1 MLLAGSFWAY
11 VVVRLV
17 GYRGNIMAAA
27 WNKDAYQTPI
37 QRRHAGTGLDYES
50 YARWLRVG
58 TVVFGL
64 GAAIATGSGVAS
76 ASTDDADHSP
86 NASSSQAAGDESD
99 GGSVANDTSSD
110 TNAAGR
116 DDDSDQ
122 NTADDADEVDE
133 SLADELADDESADD
147 VAVDDVAADDVAA
160 DEAVDDEAVDDDAAA
175 NSDVDPDSDAASGE
189 DAPATEDLEAVTDT
203 KAASSDEDADETH
216 TVQIEPVR
224 QQTTPAEDVDAG
236 EEAAETGQTGA
247 TAQASRSETTPTT
260 TYTTTLPDSATTLRS
275 TAASAAAVGRQQEA
289 VTLNAIVTDIFH
301 WVGLGSQAGDLPVPA
316 TPVSM
321 LVQSLW
327 LFVRDVQYT
336 WNNQRPNAAPT
347 ISGRGPDGTITGS
360 LNAVDYD
367 DANLTYIVTAQPGH
381 GTVSVD
387 AEGNFTYTPADG
399 TVAGTDTFTVTID
412 DRVGNPTHFH
422 GLLGLVGAVG
432 PRQAVIRVS
441 LTDSALPT
449 EGRQSDA
456 ITLKSVVTDVLHW
469 VGLGSVANRLT
480 LSERAVS
487 PGFESLWRFVRE
499 LAYHNDNQ
507 RPTANPTT
515 VGQGPD
521 GTVTGTLNAVDY
533 DDLTLSY
540 TVSGAPAHGSVTVD
554 ANGDFVYVPDAATAA
569 SGGTDR
575 FTVVI
580 DDTVGTP
587 THYRGI
593 LGRLGLLGPR
603 RVTVSVRVEPIGPQ
617 TIGDGYAVDGTD
629 PDTGV
634 VTGSTRLDNAGTVPL
649 TYVVDPTSG
658 RGGTVTVDEDGRFT
672 YTPSAD
678 ARHAAAADGATP
690 DQLTDTFTIVATDG
704 YGGVT
709 TVAVTVAIDPANTAP
724 VATVQTTSRDET
736 GAVTG
741 TVTVTDPDGDS
752 AVVTAPASTAK
763 GGTVVFDTATGQ
775 FSYTPSDDARHAAA
789 ADGASPDDL
798 VDTFA
803 VTVDDGH
810 GGTTVV
816 PVTVTLVPVNADPV
830 ATVTVGARDEN
841 GVVTGTVSATDADG
855 DAPRFSGPATSAKGG
870 TITVDALTG
879 EFTYTPSEEAR
890 HAAAADDATAADRT
904 DTFLLTAAD
913 GHGGTA
919 EVLVVVT
926 LDPVNTPLSAGV
938 GSVGSADPVTGQV
951 TGSITVTDP
960 DGDAPAF
967 TTPVTS
973 AKGGTVSIDENG
985 VFTYIPT
992 ETARHAAAADNA
1004 TADDLTDT
1012 FDITVNDGHGGT
1024 TTLTISVAIDPANT
1038 APTTSATVGEPD
1050 TETGAVTGTVAVTD
1064 PDGDTATY
1072 TVSPSAKGG
1081 TVTIDENGVF
1091 TYTPTEA
1098 ARHAAAADNAT
1109 ADDLTDTFDI
1119 TVNDGHGGTT
1129 TLTISVAIDPA
1140 NTAPTTSATVGEPDT
1155 ETGAVTGTVAV
1166 TDPDGDTAT
1175 YTVSPS
1181 AKGGTVTID
1190 ENGVFTYTP
1199 TEAARHAA
1207 AADNAT
1213 ADDLTDT
1220 FDITVNDG
1228 HGGTTTQ
1235 TITVAIDPANAAPT
1249 DGMTTITG
1257 ADTATGQITG
1267 TVAVT
1272 DPDGDTTTYS
1282 ASTSVK
1288 GGTVTIDSITGEFTY
1303 TPTEAARHAAAA
1315 DNATAD
1321 DLIDTFAVTVDDG
1334 HGGTAII
1341 AVIVNIDPANA
1352 APSATYTVGSFNNGD
1367 FAVDLSGW
1375 TVVESVVRLD
1385 GTGTIAGWPTPIDP
1399 TTAPD
1404 GGTETTPLSGTY
1416 VVRLVDGRVVL
1427 ESTGLTVPNTPAGS
1441 GGVVHGPAVVSND
1454 PVRINSGATVQFDW
1468 EASGGADAYDV
1479 LGYILNVDTGGT
1491 SIILDATGAT
1501 YNASQPVTQVN
1512 YTVTETGN
1520 FVFVFVAGTWDAT
1533 RGQAAGARLSIDN
1546 VKVLNNSGANPGQ
1559 VTGLVN
1565 GVDPDGDTLTYSAPA
1580 TTALGGAVTIDS
1592 ASGQFTYTASA
1603 EARHAAA
1610 AGGSLI
1616 DTFEVTVTDGH
1627 GGLTTVVVS
1636 APIEPANTA
1645 PAVTSTVDA
1654 PNAET
1659 GAVTGM
1665 IVVSDADGDSPAF
1678 TVSPSAK
1685 GGTVTIDPVTGRF
1698 TYPPTD
1704 AARHAAAA
1712 DDAPVAERTDT
1723 FAVTVDDGHGGTT
1736 TTTVS
1741 VAIAPANSAPTTT
1754 TTVGDPDS
1762 VTGAVTGTITAS
1774 DADGDT
1780 LTYAVSPTAK
1790 GGTIVVD
1797 EATGEFVY
1805 LPTRSARDAAAAAD
1819 ADADDLVDTFDITV
1833 NDGHGGITSV
1843 TVTVAVSP
1851 RPNTAPDSLSLAFSG
1866 SDEDLIT
1873 YLRAN
1878 QAAAP
1883 ASPAGGRNVISAGD
1897 LFLGGNFIEIGLSQ
1911 KGSFGTSSNK
1921 PAGFFATAGSN
1932 RLGLSNDVDGFGN
1945 GVDSRIDF
1953 FMPGT
1958 PEERWS
1964 VGYNDTQSGGFSALT
1979 GDGGTAGALTGVS
1992 LSDGSTGDTLSGT
2005 FVATVGGVLQ
2015 TVQVHTFKVNDSFFQ
2030 TVVTLTNVSDATLT
2044 NVEYMRSFDPDNTVY
2059 QGGDF
2064 VTTNTVRGQFTTD
2077 GVAAVTATS
2086 AAGDNYE
2093 NLTGQ
2098 QATILYLSN
2107 DPGALVYTGG
2117 FANSDPYA
2125 FDSVDQPTGFSQSGD
2140 QAIGI
2145 IFKAGDLAAGESAT
2159 FTYYTALSTD
2169 ENVSAVVSRI
2179 NTASV
2184 TEGSPGAAV
2193 GMVTAN
2199 DPDPDE
2205 ILTFTVSDARFEVV
2219 PSGGTNILKLRD
2231 EIALDY
2237 AAEPTV
2243 TLSITATDTVGASI
2257 SQVFTINVLEGN
2269 VVTL

>member
-1024 TTLTISVAIDPANT
+1024 TT
-1038 APTTSATVGEPD
+1038 
-1050 TETGAVTGTVAVTD
+1050 
-1064 PDGDTATY
+1064 
-1072 TVSPSAKGG
+1072 
-1081 TVTIDENGVF
+1081 
-1091 TYTPTEA
+1091 
-1098 ARHAAAADNAT
+1098 
-1109 ADDLTDTFDI
+1109 
-1119 TVNDGHGGTT
+1119 
-1129 TLTISVAIDPA
+1129 
-1140 NTAPTTSATVGEPDT
+1140 
-1155 ETGAVTGTVAV
+1155 
-1166 TDPDGDTAT
+1166 
-1175 YTVSPS
+1175 
-1181 AKGGTVTID
+1181 
-1190 ENGVFTYTP
+1190 
-1199 TEAARHAA
+1199 
-1207 AADNAT
+1207 
-1213 ADDLTDT
+1213 
-1220 FDITVNDG
+1220 
-1228 HGGTTTQ
+1228 Q

-1698 TYPPTD
+1698 TYTPTD

>member
-17 GYRGNIMAAA
+17 GYRGIIMAAA

-86 NASSSQAAGDESD
+86 NASASQAAGDESD

-116 DDDSDQ
+116 GDDSDQ

-147 VAVDDVAADDVAA
+147 VVADDVAA

-236 EEAAETGQTGA
+236 EEAAETGQTAA

-275 TAASAAAVGRQQEA
+275 TAASAAAAGRQQEA

-449 EGRQSDA
+449 EGRQSDV

-1024 TTLTISVAIDPANT
+1024 TT
-1038 APTTSATVGEPD
+1038 
-1050 TETGAVTGTVAVTD
+1050 
-1064 PDGDTATY
+1064 
-1072 TVSPSAKGG
+1072 
-1081 TVTIDENGVF
+1081 
-1091 TYTPTEA
+1091 
-1098 ARHAAAADNAT
+1098 
-1109 ADDLTDTFDI
+1109 
-1119 TVNDGHGGTT
+1119 
-1129 TLTISVAIDPA
+1129 
-1140 NTAPTTSATVGEPDT
+1140 
-1155 ETGAVTGTVAV
+1155 
-1166 TDPDGDTAT
+1166 
-1175 YTVSPS
+1175 
-1181 AKGGTVTID
+1181 
-1190 ENGVFTYTP
+1190 
-1199 TEAARHAA
+1199 
-1207 AADNAT
+1207 
-1213 ADDLTDT
+1213 
-1220 FDITVNDG
+1220 
-1228 HGGTTTQ
+1228 Q

-1249 DGMTTITG
+1249 DGTTTITG

-1698 TYPPTD
+1698 TYTPTD

-1762 VTGAVTGTITAS
+1762 VTGAVTGTVTAS

-1851 RPNTAPDSLSLAFSG
+1851 RPNTAPDSLALAFSG

-1883 ASPAGGRNVISAGD
+1883 ASPSGGRNVISAGD

>member
-17 GYRGNIMAAA
+17 GYRGIIMAAA

-86 NASSSQAAGDESD
+86 NASASQAAGDESD

-116 DDDSDQ
+116 GDDSDQ

-147 VAVDDVAADDVAA
+147 VVADDVAA

-236 EEAAETGQTGA
+236 EEAAETGQTAA

-275 TAASAAAVGRQQEA
+275 TAASAAAAGRQQEA

-449 EGRQSDA
+449 EGRQSDV

-985 VFTYIPT
+985 VFTYTPT
-992 ETARHAAAADNA
+992 ET
-1004 TADDLTDT
+1004 
-1012 FDITVNDGHGGT
+1012 
-1024 TTLTISVAIDPANT
+1024 
-1038 APTTSATVGEPD
+1038 
-1050 TETGAVTGTVAVTD
+1050 
-1064 PDGDTATY
+1064 
-1072 TVSPSAKGG
+1072 
-1081 TVTIDENGVF
+1081 
-1091 TYTPTEA
+1091 
-1098 ARHAAAADNAT
+1098 
-1109 ADDLTDTFDI
+1109 
-1119 TVNDGHGGTT
+1119 
-1129 TLTISVAIDPA
+1129 
-1140 NTAPTTSATVGEPDT
+1140 
-1155 ETGAVTGTVAV
+1155 
-1166 TDPDGDTAT
+1166 
-1175 YTVSPS
+1175 
-1181 AKGGTVTID
+1181 
-1190 ENGVFTYTP
+1190 
-1199 TEAARHAA
+1199 ARHAA

-1249 DGMTTITG
+1249 DGTTTITG

-1698 TYPPTD
+1698 TYTPTD

-1762 VTGAVTGTITAS
+1762 VTGAVTGTVTAS

-1851 RPNTAPDSLSLAFSG
+1851 RPNTAPDSLALAFSG

-1883 ASPAGGRNVISAGD
+1883 ASPSGGRNVISAGD

>member
-1 MLLAGSFWAY
+1 M
-11 VVVRLV
+11 
-17 GYRGNIMAAA
+17 
-27 WNKDAYQTPI
+27 
-37 QRRHAGTGLDYES
+37 
-50 YARWLRVG
+50 
-58 TVVFGL
+58 
-64 GAAIATGSGVAS
+64 
-76 ASTDDADHSP
+76 
-86 NASSSQAAGDESD
+86 
-99 GGSVANDTSSD
+99 
-110 TNAAGR
+110 
-116 DDDSDQ
+116 
-122 NTADDADEVDE
+122 
-133 SLADELADDESADD
+133 
-147 VAVDDVAADDVAA
+147 
-160 DEAVDDEAVDDDAAA
+160 
-175 NSDVDPDSDAASGE
+175 
-189 DAPATEDLEAVTDT
+189 
-203 KAASSDEDADETH
+203 
-216 TVQIEPVR
+216 
-224 QQTTPAEDVDAG
+224 
-236 EEAAETGQTGA
+236 
-247 TAQASRSETTPTT
+247 
-260 TYTTTLPDSATTLRS
+260 
-275 TAASAAAVGRQQEA
+275 
-289 VTLNAIVTDIFH
+289 
-301 WVGLGSQAGDLPVPA
+301 
-316 TPVSM
+316 
-321 LVQSLW
+321 
-327 LFVRDVQYT
+327 
-336 WNNQRPNAAPT
+336 
-347 ISGRGPDGTITGS
+347 
-360 LNAVDYD
+360 
-367 DANLTYIVTAQPGH
+367 
-381 GTVSVD
+381 
-387 AEGNFTYTPADG
+387 
-399 TVAGTDTFTVTID
+399 
-412 DRVGNPTHFH
+412 
-422 GLLGLVGAVG
+422 
-432 PRQAVIRVS
+432 
-441 LTDSALPT
+441 
-449 EGRQSDA
+449 
-456 ITLKSVVTDVLHW
+456 
-469 VGLGSVANRLT
+469 
-480 LSERAVS
+480 
-487 PGFESLWRFVRE
+487 
-499 LAYHNDNQ
+499 
-507 RPTANPTT
+507 
-515 VGQGPD
+515 
-521 GTVTGTLNAVDY
+521 
-533 DDLTLSY
+533 
-540 TVSGAPAHGSVTVD
+540 
-554 ANGDFVYVPDAATAA
+554 
-569 SGGTDR
+569 
-575 FTVVI
+575 
-580 DDTVGTP
+580 
-587 THYRGI
+587 
-593 LGRLGLLGPR
+593 
-603 RVTVSVRVEPIGPQ
+603 
-617 TIGDGYAVDGTD
+617 
-629 PDTGV
+629 
-634 VTGSTRLDNAGTVPL
+634 
-649 TYVVDPTSG
+649 
-658 RGGTVTVDEDGRFT
+658 
-672 YTPSAD
+672 
-678 ARHAAAADGATP
+678 
-690 DQLTDTFTIVATDG
+690 
-704 YGGVT
+704 
-709 TVAVTVAIDPANTAP
+709 
-724 VATVQTTSRDET
+724 
-736 GAVTG
+736 
-741 TVTVTDPDGDS
+741 
-752 AVVTAPASTAK
+752 
-763 GGTVVFDTATGQ
+763 
-775 FSYTPSDDARHAAA
+775 
-789 ADGASPDDL
+789 
-798 VDTFA
+798 
-803 VTVDDGH
+803 
-810 GGTTVV
+810 
-816 PVTVTLVPVNADPV
+816 
-830 ATVTVGARDEN
+830 
-841 GVVTGTVSATDADG
+841 
-855 DAPRFSGPATSAKGG
+855 
-870 TITVDALTG
+870 
-879 EFTYTPSEEAR
+879 
-890 HAAAADDATAADRT
+890 
-904 DTFLLTAAD
+904 
-913 GHGGTA
+913 
-919 EVLVVVT
+919 
-926 LDPVNTPLSAGV
+926 
-938 GSVGSADPVTGQV
+938 
-951 TGSITVTDP
+951 
-960 DGDAPAF
+960 
-967 TTPVTS
+967 
-973 AKGGTVSIDENG
+973 
-985 VFTYIPT
+985 
-992 ETARHAAAADNA
+992 
-1004 TADDLTDT
+1004 
-1012 FDITVNDGHGGT
+1012 
-1024 TTLTISVAIDPANT
+1024 AIDPANT

-1081 TVTIDENGVF
+1081 TVTIDENGV
-1091 TYTPTEA
+1091 
-1098 ARHAAAADNAT
+1098 
-1109 ADDLTDTFDI
+1109 
-1119 TVNDGHGGTT
+1119 
-1129 TLTISVAIDPA
+1129 
-1140 NTAPTTSATVGEPDT
+1140 
-1155 ETGAVTGTVAV
+1155 
-1166 TDPDGDTAT
+1166 
-1175 YTVSPS
+1175 
-1181 AKGGTVTID
+1181 
-1190 ENGVFTYTP
+1190 
-1199 TEAARHAA
+1199 
-1207 AADNAT
+1207 
-1213 ADDLTDT
+1213 
-1220 FDITVNDG
+1220 
-1228 HGGTTTQ
+1228 
-1235 TITVAIDPANAAPT
+1235 
-1249 DGMTTITG
+1249 
-1257 ADTATGQITG
+1257 
-1267 TVAVT
+1267 
-1272 DPDGDTTTYS
+1272 
-1282 ASTSVK
+1282 
-1288 GGTVTIDSITGEFTY
+1288 FTY

-1698 TYPPTD
+1698 TYTPTD

>member
-17 GYRGNIMAAA
+17 GYRGIIMAAA

-86 NASSSQAAGDESD
+86 NASASQAAGDESD

-116 DDDSDQ
+116 GDDSDQ

-147 VAVDDVAADDVAA
+147 VVADDVAA

-236 EEAAETGQTGA
+236 EEAAETGQTAA

-275 TAASAAAVGRQQEA
+275 TAASAAAAGRQQEA

-449 EGRQSDA
+449 EGRQSDV

-1024 TTLTISVAIDPANT
+1024 TTQTISVAIDPANT

-1081 TVTIDENGVF
+1081 TVSIDENGVF
-1091 TYTPTEA
+1091 TYTPTE
-1098 ARHAAAADNAT
+1098 T
-1109 ADDLTDTFDI
+1109 
-1119 TVNDGHGGTT
+1119 
-1129 TLTISVAIDPA
+1129 
-1140 NTAPTTSATVGEPDT
+1140 
-1155 ETGAVTGTVAV
+1155 
-1166 TDPDGDTAT
+1166 
-1175 YTVSPS
+1175 
-1181 AKGGTVTID
+1181 
-1190 ENGVFTYTP
+1190 
-1199 TEAARHAA
+1199 ARHAA

-1249 DGMTTITG
+1249 DGTTTITG

-1698 TYPPTD
+1698 TYTPTD

-1762 VTGAVTGTITAS
+1762 VTGAVTGTVTAS

-1851 RPNTAPDSLSLAFSG
+1851 RPNTAPDSLALAFSG

-1883 ASPAGGRNVISAGD
+1883 ASPSGGRNVISAGD